1 MTNNTELI
9 RLVRFGVCGLLATG
23 LHVGVAV
30 VLISHAGASQALAN
44 TVAFACATCWSYL
57 VNTLWSFSSSLRLR
71 NVWRFIAVSLGGVAL
86 TGLVSYLAQVAGAGP
101 WIGIAMVVCAVTPLT
116 FLTHRRWTYR

>member
-1 MTNNTELI
+1 MKNSTELI
-9 RLVRFGVCGLLATG
+9 RLIRFGVCGLSATG

-30 VLISHAGASQALAN
+30 VLISHIGASQFLAN

-57 VNTLWSFSSSLRLR
+57 VNTLWSFSSSLRVR
-71 NVWRFIAVSLGGVAL
+71 NVWRFITVSLGGAAL

-101 WIGIAMVVCAVTPLT
+101 WIGIAMVICAVTPLS
-116 FLTHRRWTYR
+116 FVTHRRWTYR